1 MLTAWGS
8 RRQYCD
14 GLGRRDFLR
23 LGVLGGALSLSDL
36 LRLREANGATARTSQ
51 KSVIMVC
58 LNGGPSHIDMYDLK
72 PDAPVE
78 IRGEFD
84 PIRTNVAGLDI
95 SELMPLQARI
105 ADKFA
110 LVRSM
115 QWPLDDGHHLHLM
128 FSGFPKSA
136 ARPSFGSIV
145 SRVRSERAAHPNRN
159 AADGKSALP
168 PYVSMAQFPPHPV
181 LAGHEEPVYV
191 GASHRPFVPYEAGPL
206 VNTEVNY
213 TGPGAGSV
221 KNLEPTAGVSRDRL
235 TNRAGLLKHLDV
247 LRRELDSSG
256 EMAGMDDFSRRAL
269 DMVASSRVRE
279 AFDISRESPQTLA
292 KYGGDYVCKNDP
304 DKRRCWE
311 GTKFLQARR
320 LVEAGVPVVT
330 LAVGVWDTHG
340 DHFMYQRDYVPA
352 LDRSL
357 HALITDLHE
366 RGLQD
371 DVAVVVCGEMGRTP
385 RINKTAGRDHWPSS
399 GFALFAGGGFRT
411 GQIIGATDARGERPN
426 SRPYTPQNVL
436 ATLYR
441 HLDIDPN
448 LSFIDHA
455 GRPRHLLDDR
465 EPIAELI

>member
-1 MLTAWGS
+1 MLTVWGS
-8 RRQYCD
+8 RRRYCD

-23 LGVLGGALSLSDL
+23 VGALGGALSLSGL
-36 LRLREANGATARTSQ
+36 LRLREVQGAAAGKGSP

-78 IRGEFD
+78 LRGEFD
-84 PIRTNVAGLDI
+84 PIRTNVAGFDI
-95 SELMPLQARI
+95 TELMPLQATI
-105 ADKFA
+105 ADKLA

-136 ARPSFGSIV
+136 ARPSFGSVV
-145 SRVRSERAAHPNRN
+145 SRVRSERSAAHPSS
-159 AADGKSALP
+159 KSALP

-181 LAGHEEPVYV
+181 LVGHEEPTYV
-191 GASHRPFVPYEAGPL
+191 GTSHRPFVPYEAGPL

-213 TGPGAGSV
+213 TGPGMGSV
-221 KNLEPTAGVSRDRL
+221 KNLEPTADVSHARLSDR
-235 TNRAGLLKHLDV
+235 ASLLARLDK
-247 LRRELDSSG
+247 LRRDVDAQG
-256 EMAGMDDFSRRAL
+256 EMAGMDAFARRAL
-269 DMVASSRVRE
+269 DMVGSQRVRE
-279 AFDISRESPQTLA
+279 AFDVSRESAATQA
-292 KYGGDYVCKNDP
+292 KYGGDYICKNDP
-304 DKRRCWE
+304 DKRRAWE

-330 LAVGVWDTHG
+330 LAVGVWDTHSE
-340 DHFMYQRDYVPA
+340 HFTYQRDYVPA

-357 HALITDLHE
+357 HALVTDLHE
-366 RGLQD
+366 RGLQN

-385 RINKTAGRDHWPSS
+385 RINKGAGRDHWPSS

-411 GQIIGATDARGERPN
+411 GQVIGATDARGERPKT
-426 SRPYTPQNVL
+426 RPYSPQNVL

-448 LSFIDHA
+448 LAFLDHA

-465 EPIAELI
+465 DPIAELI